1 MRKEKLYRYLGR
13 NGILDTRV
21 LLDGINHIDMVI
33 LYADP
38 GKVLTNGEEF
48 KHSIMVEATEVSNW
62 KEVADNTN
70 K

>member
-13 NGILDTRV
+13 NGILDSKI
-21 LLDGINHIDMVI
+21 LLDGINHINMVM
-33 LYADP
+33 LYADA
-38 GKVLTNGEEF
+38 GKILTDGEDF
-48 KHSIMVEATEVSNW
+48 KHVILVEASEVPNW